1 MNLLHYPWLVF
12 AFSVIALGASAWAG
26 WSLLGRRHALD
37 EDLRPDHSI
46 ILAATLTLLALII
59 GFSFSMAV
67 NRYDQRKTDEESEAN
82 AIGTAFVRADLL
94 PAGDAAK
101 MRTLLAEYL
110 DQRILAYATSDETQL
125 ARIRAQTDQL
135 QAGLWWTVQAP
146 ATANPNPVIAL
157 AVSGVNDVLNARGY
171 TQAANRNRLPTEVWI
186 FLAIVAILSNALVGW
201 GLHHNKGAA
210 RLLVILPLISALA
223 FLLIADIDTPRH
235 GIIQVQPQNL
245 ISLAQSMHPK

>member
-1 MNLLHYPWLVF
+1 MNVTHYPWLVF
-12 AFSVIALGASAWAG
+12 ALSVITLSVSAWAG
-26 WSLLGRRHALD
+26 WSLLGRWHALD

-101 MRTLLAEYL
+101 MRTLLADYL
-110 DQRILAYATSDETQL
+110 DQRILAYTTSDETQL
-125 ARIRAQTDQL
+125 SRIRSQTDQL
-135 QAGLWWTVQAP
+135 QAGLWSTVQAP

-171 TQAANRNRLPTEVWI
+171 TQAANRNRLPNEVWI
-186 FLAIVAILSNALVGW
+186 FLAIVAIVSNALVGW
-201 GLHHNKGAA
+201 GLHRDKGAA

-245 ISLAQSMHPK
+245 ISLAQSIHPK